1 LEALD
6 QLRMQV
12 KLLRKDQSE
21 KENEIYE
28 FKEMVKKCDTKN
40 QALES
45 TVSTLKANL
54 KKFKVNTDASFKKMS
69 TNSEEE
75 RAKQELFIH

>member
-1 LEALD
+1 
-6 QLRMQV
+6 MQV

-28 FKEMVKKCDTKN
+28 FKEMIKKCDTKN

-45 TVSTLKANL
+45 TVTTLKANL
-54 KKFKVNTDASFKKMS
+54 KKFKVNTDTNFKKMS
-69 TNSEEE
+69 TSSEEE